1 MNVKKILN
9 DKTIKLVSIITD
21 ILFPIILYFS
31 LINNLKGFSWLL
43 FIFVAIT
50 RLALVI
56 AN

>member
-9 DKTIKLVSIITD
+9 DKTIKIVSIITD
-21 ILFPIILYFS
+21 ILLPIILYFS
-31 LINNLKGFSWLL
+31 LINNLKGIAWLL